1 MTEFHKKSLVR
12 LKNGLRAHRDSP
24 NPAVRW
30 SIRGITAAYSR
41 LVGAV
46 IVANDPERRSI
57 LLTKLLDGGRMH
69 QGVGTTA
76 MDRFP
81 EIFAACRDFFG
92 GRSNLN
98 LLSFG
103 CSTGEEVMT
112 LRQYFP
118 TAFIT
123 GAEINRRS
131 LGQCRKR
138 TVDGRISFAC
148 SDRGTLLRRAP
159 FDAIFC
165 MAVLQR
171 IPLKKVDGEFPA
183 SLKSI
188 YPFERFDEQITEFD
202 QLLKKGGLLVVH
214 AKAYALHH
222 ASVSAN
228 YELLAK
234 APKPTP
240 DGIKYDRDSRR
251 TADSGGLGSIFIKV
265 K

>member
-1 MTEFHKKSLVR
+1 ME
-12 LKNGLRAHRDSP
+12 
-24 NPAVRW
+24 AV
-30 SIRGITAAYSR
+30 YSR
-41 LVGAV
+41 LVRAV
-46 IVANDPERRSI
+46 TAVNDPERRSI
-57 LLTKLLDGGRMH
+57 VLTKLLDGNRLH
-69 QGVGTTA
+69 QAASSTA
-76 MDRFP
+76 MDRYP

-92 GRSNLN
+92 DRSDLN

-103 CSTGEEVMT
+103 CSTGEEVLT
-112 LRQYFP
+112 LRKYFP

-131 LGQCRKR
+131 LALCRKR
-138 TVDGRISFAC
+138 VVDDRISFIRP
-148 SDRGTLLRRAP
+148 DRGILWRRAP

-171 IPLKKVDGEFPA
+171 IPLKRIQGEFPT

-188 YPFERFDEQITEFD
+188 YPFERFDAQVTQFD

-214 AKAYALHH
+214 AKAYALYQ

-234 APKPTP
+234 APEPRP
-240 DGIKYDRDSRR
+240 DGIKYDRESLR
-251 TADSGGLGSIFIKV
+251 TADSWGLGSIFIKV
-265 K
+265 SSGPFG